1 MEKSSRT
8 EITGVPYRHHIDMER
23 VKVEI
28 NNHIA
33 VVRLNRPDKMNA
45 LDPQMFKDIIETTET
60 VRKDA
65 SVRVVVLTGEGPAFC
80 AGLDLESLMQGSELT
95 EDIEKRTHGICNIAQ
110 QIVWGW
116 WTAPVPVIAAV
127 HGVAY
132 GAGLQLMMG
141 ADVKYV
147 ATDTKLCIMEMKWG
161 LVPDFAA
168 TQLMRHTVREDVLRE
183 LTYSNRVFSGTE
195 AVDLGFATHAM
206 ADPLASAMELA
217 KKIADKS
224 PSAIVTAKKLFNDT
238 LQMNLEDGLMEESKA
253 QAALFN
259 SRNQR
264 EAVMASMQKRAPKYE
279 DHRP

>member
-1 MEKSSRT
+1 MK
-8 EITGVPYRHHIDMER
+8 R
-23 VKVEI
+23 VNVDI

-33 VVRLNRPDKMNA
+33 VVKLSRPDKMNA
-45 LDPQMFKDIIETTET
+45 LDPQMFKDIIAASEQIKNDT
-60 VRKDA
+60 
-65 SVRVVVLTGEGPAFC
+65 SVRVVVLRGEGKAFC

-141 ADVKYV
+141 ADIKYV
-147 ATDTKLCIMEMKWG
+147 ATDAKLCIMEMKWG
-161 LVPDFAA
+161 LVPDFTA
-168 TQLMRHTVREDVLRE
+168 TQLMRFTVREDVLRE

-195 AVDLGFATHAM
+195 AVALGFATHAM
-206 ADPLASAMELA
+206 EDPLASAMELA
-217 KKIADKS
+217 KKIAGKS

-238 LQMNLEDGLMEESKA
+238 LQMNLEDGLLEESKA

-259 SRNQR
+259 SKNQR
-264 EAVMASMQKRAPKYE
+264 EAVMASLQKRPPQFDEYRT
-279 DHRP
+279 DS